1 MVGAVAVLAGGTN
14 TPLAMVFLGIE
25 LFGGNGAIV
34 FAVACVVAYSCSG
47 HKGIY
52 HAQPVAAH
60 KSGLRGNP

>member
-1 MVGAVAVLAGGTN
+1 
-14 TPLAMVFLGIE
+14 MVFLGIE

>member
-1 MVGAVAVLAGGTN
+1 MTHDIAQRGLVGTGSDQLRHSC
-14 TPLAMVFLGIE
+14 FE

-34 FAVACVVAYSCSG
+34 FAVACVIAYSTSG

-60 KSGLRGNP
+60 KSGVRGNP